1 MKTSWKILQV
11 ICWVFAFIVNP
22 IVVIIV
28 GFVYFL
34 LKTLVSV
41 KDKKPCYISNN
52 YYFPERLVEEE
63 EKSVKY
69 EGYLN

>member
-22 IVVIIV
+22 VVVIVV

-34 LKTLVSV
+34 LKEFVSI
-41 KDKKPCYISNN
+41 KDKKPSYISNN
-52 YYFPERLVEEE
+52 YYFPKKLVEEE
-63 EKSVKY
+63 PVKY